1 MLDIDYSGLP
11 ELPASER
18 ELTCLFPAPLCDAS
32 HVDTFTF
39 VVAIWA
45 TLQLLWTCFV
55 LASHAFQITR
65 QLTTWE
71 LSNLGR
77 FGFMGGRPVSRQSL
91 NQIGSQSQGH
101 RCAHGEGGGH
111 HHRHAKLGNV
121 FKRLL
126 SLLGLDLYTKGK
138 AAEGMTLSASD
149 KGQKLNPFDVG
160 IWRNCTDF
168 WSRGRTLGV
177 DYTSVRAFHCP

>member
-1 MLDIDYSGLP
+1 M
-11 ELPASER
+11 
-18 ELTCLFPAPLCDAS
+18 
-32 HVDTFTF
+32 
-39 VVAIWA
+39 
-45 TLQLLWTCFV
+45 
-55 LASHAFQITR
+55 
-65 QLTTWE
+65 
-71 LSNLGR
+71 NL
-77 FGFMGGRPVSRQSL
+77 
-91 NQIGSQSQGH
+91 
-101 RCAHGEGGGH
+101 
-111 HHRHAKLGNV
+111 

-177 DYTSVRAFHCP
+177 DYTSVSQSTCLVDSPSDSRLMFDHSQLYEVPDGGFKAAFSSRRADSLKDKRASKRSGGRYEMVSQTEEV